1 MIFRFSL
8 LVFLLL
14 LLFPKAF
21 PQSSRLAYQK
31 RVALY
36 NSEAFDDPETGITK
50 LVKAYRDLNSIDCFS
65 GPEICNRDRYKE
77 VYERRKTILLGP
89 VLAEISNKIKE
100 FVRRINLVM
109 LDGADMEEK
118 AYMLAFDARTDVTK
132 QFIRFWNDGTIASSI
147 LELNLPTSKIGL
159 INSKTLFIKSSAL
172 KINGQAK
179 EANIKQYCTDRKL
192 CDNLFKAFLS
202 FGYEKGFTLI
212 FDSSKPLPKELAELP
227 AEDVTEDFI
236 LTFNTLNQH

>member
-1 MIFRFSL
+1 M
-8 LVFLLL
+8 L

-36 NSEAFDDPETGITK
+36 NSAAFDDPETGITK
-50 LVKAYRDLNSIDCFS
+50 LVKAYRDLNSVDCFS
-65 GPEICNRDRYKE
+65 DVETCNKG
-77 VYERRKTILLGP
+77 YERGKKILLDP

-100 FVRRINLVM
+100 FERKNNLLM

-118 AYMLAFDARTDVTK
+118 GYMLAFDARTDVTK

-236 LTFNTLNQH
+236 STFNTLNQH